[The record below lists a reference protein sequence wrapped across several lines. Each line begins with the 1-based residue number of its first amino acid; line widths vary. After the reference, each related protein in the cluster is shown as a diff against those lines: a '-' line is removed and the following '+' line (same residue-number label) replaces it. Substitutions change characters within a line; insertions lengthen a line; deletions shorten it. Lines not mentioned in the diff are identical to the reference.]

1 MQSVIRQTGYHV
13 CRNGYIRELRYPG
26 LPVLAI
32 QRMLDRAPG
41 RIPHKHRFGVPDS
54 AYSMLHPWFGE
65 DRGYASVPHHV
76 AVHVRQALCGH
87 DGFQVRRVERG
98 DMPLAH
104 DKVRNSAQADVAITP
119 RLYARPLDHV
129 VKRIRLNGSK
139 NIEIA
144 TRSIR
149 PGAIG
154 GDDDIPVMNPI
165 LRVGRLEGRVL
176 RNDDL
181 SCAFQKRYMR

>member
-1 MQSVIRQTGYHV
+1 MNLQPFLLGGNPLEADERSPSMQSVIRPTGYHV
-13 CRNGYIRELRYPG
+13 RRNGYIRELRYPC
-26 LPVLAI
+26 LPVCAI
-32 QRMLDRAPG
+32 QRMLERAHG

-54 AYSMLHPWFGE
+54 AYSILHPWFGE
-65 DRGYASVPHHV
+65 DRRYASVPHHV

-98 DMPLAH
+98 DIPLAH
-104 DKVRNSAQADVAITP
+104 GKVGHPVQADVAITP

-144 TRSIR
+144 T
-149 PGAIG
+149 
-154 GDDDIPVMNPI
+154 
-165 LRVGRLEGRVL
+165 
-176 RNDDL
+176 
-181 SCAFQKRYMR
+181 

>member
-13 CRNGYIRELRYPG
+13 RRNGYIRELRYPG

-32 QRMLDRAPG
+32 QRMLDRARG

-54 AYSMLHPWFGE
+54 AYSMLHTWFGE
-65 DRGYASVPHHV
+65 VRGYASVPHHV

-98 DMPLAH
+98 DIPLAH
-104 DKVRNSAQADVAITP
+104 GKVGHPAQADVAITP
-119 RLYARPLDHV
+119 RLYTRPLDHV
-129 VKRIRLNGSK
+129 IKRIRLNGSK

-154 GDDDIPVMNPI
+154 GDDDILVMNPV
-165 LRVGRLEGRVL
+165 LRVGRLEGRV
-176 RNDDL
+176 
-181 SCAFQKRYMR
+181 